1 MPAPTHHAVQ
11 TMMGMA
17 KDRPDPKAVTQWL
30 VAFLGKRPL
39 DMKKDLLNT
48 FETEIADNYKNAA
61 DVRSAT
67 LVTKV
72 IQKVREGLR

>member
-1 MPAPTHHAVQ
+1 MPTPVHHAVQ

-17 KDRPDPKAVTQWL
+17 KDRPDPKSVTQWL
-30 VAFLGKRPL
+30 VAYLGKRPL

-48 FETEIADNYKNAA
+48 FETEIADNFQDAA
-61 DVRSAT
+61 SVRAAT

-72 IQKVREGLR
+72 IQKVRENLR